1 MDALD
6 DTDLQILR
14 IRPDAQPADT
24 RHRVLDDTD
33 LQILRILQEDGRI
46 SNAELAQR
54 VQLAPPTV
62 LRRVKLLEERGYI
75 KGYVALVDPLKL
87 DLTVTAFIFV
97 DASAGCDLGGAEA
110 FLIGL
115 PGVQEVH
122 RLIGEWCFLLKVRTK
137 NPQTLEDLVY
147 RQLRNHP
154 VIRRTL
160 TTLATSSPY
169 ETTGLPL
176 PAFERAERGVEQ
188 I

>member
-1 MDALD
+1 MDA
-6 DTDLQILR
+6 
-14 IRPDAQPADT
+14 
-24 RHRVLDDTD
+24 LDDTD
-33 LQILRILQEDGRI
+33 LQILRILQEDGRV

-97 DASAGCDLGGAEA
+97 DSSTGCDLRETEG
-110 FLIGL
+110 FLAGL
-115 PGVQEVH
+115 PGVQEIH
-122 RLIGEWCFLLKVRTK
+122 RLIGEWCFLIKVRTK

-147 RQLRNHP
+147 RQLRNHSG
-154 VIRRTL
+154 IRRTL
-160 TTLATSSPY
+160 TTLATSSPF
-169 ETTGLPL
+169 ETTVLPL

>member
-1 MDALD
+1 MD
-6 DTDLQILR
+6 
-14 IRPDAQPADT
+14 
-24 RHRVLDDTD
+24 VLDETD
-33 LQILRILQEDGRI
+33 LQILRILQQDGRI

-54 VQLAPPTV
+54 VRLAPPTV

-75 KGYVALVDPLKL
+75 KSYTALVDPLAL

-97 DASAGCDLGGAEA
+97 DSTSGCDLAEAEA

-115 PGVQEVH
+115 PGVQELH

-137 NPQTLEDLVY
+137 NPQTLEELVY

-154 VIRRTL
+154 AVRRTL

-169 ETTGLPL
+169 ETTILPL
-176 PAFERAERGVEQ
+176 PTVERAGEPVKDS